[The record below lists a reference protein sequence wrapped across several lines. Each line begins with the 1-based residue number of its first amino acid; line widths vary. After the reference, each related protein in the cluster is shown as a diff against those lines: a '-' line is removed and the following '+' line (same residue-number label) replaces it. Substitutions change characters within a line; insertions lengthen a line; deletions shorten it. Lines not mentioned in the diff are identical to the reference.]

1 MHVSASPMFPV
12 LYLLKQSHKVTN
24 MPQTNKCKT
33 SEQVTDMHRLF
44 VARSL
49 SEDGAKAVV
58 NAFISCRL
66 DYCNSLLSGVSDCL
80 VQRLQSVQN
89 AAARFVTGTR
99 RCEHITPVLRRLHW
113 LPVRERIRYKL
124 LALVH
129 RALSG
134 QAPEYLVDD
143 CQLVSDSGRRPLR
156 SAERSFCLVPRCNST
171 FGDRSFAVA
180 GPRLWNS
187 LPTAIRNISLTI
199 HTFGKHLKTHLFSG

>member
-1 MHVSASPMFPV
+1 MYVVVYSVSPPHT
-12 LYLLKQSHKVTN
+12 L
-24 MPQTNKCKT
+24 
-33 SEQVTDMHRLF
+33 
-44 VARSL
+44 
-49 SEDGAKAVV
+49 V
-58 NAFISCRL
+58 NP
-66 DYCNSLLSGVSDCL
+66 SLLSSPLSSSVTLSLQAQNLPLNPSHLRLFFTYWMAFMIMGLDRCL

-199 HTFGKHLKTHLFSG
+199 HTFGKHLKTHFFF

>member
-1 MHVSASPMFPV
+1 MQTIVKYVHVFCTT
-12 LYLLKQSHKVTN
+12 VT
-24 MPQTNKCKT
+24 C
-33 SEQVTDMHRLF
+33 
-44 VARSL
+44 
-49 SEDGAKAVV
+49 
-58 NAFISCRL
+58 
-66 DYCNSLLSGVSDCL
+66 VSDCL
-80 VQRLQSVQN
+80 LQRLQSVQN